1 MENDGFR
8 EGFISS
14 LTQFLLLPCSE
25 VQLKSP
31 NWLFGQRKLEEPNGT
46 SAETAQKTK
55 DKATGD
61 KAIRDFSDFDWLASS
76 GPTEEDM
83 GDR

>member
-1 MENDGFR
+1 VK
-8 EGFISS
+8 S
-14 LTQFLLLPCSE
+14 LTPVFVCRE

-31 NWLFGQRKLEEPNGT
+31 NWLFGQRKTEEQNGV
-46 SAETAQKTK
+46 SAESIQKDK
-55 DKATGD
+55 DKASDD

-76 GPTEEDM
+76 VCTEEDF